1 MSEPEVRTAGRWEGL
16 GDALWRAALV
26 GAAVTVGVGL
36 VGGVIALAS
45 EREASSTMAAT
56 YYIVGC
62 VLFLIGMFPTGGFSL
77 TRGTMTRRRPLGS
90 QLQAT
95 LLLGPVLVAVGVAL
109 DLTRPF

>member
-1 MSEPEVRTAGRWEGL
+1 VSDPEVKTAGRWEGL
-16 GDALWRAALV
+16 GDALPRAALV

-45 EREASSTMAAT
+45 GREASPTMAAV

-62 VLFLIGMFPTGGFSL
+62 ILFLIGMFPSGGFSL
-77 TRGTMTRRRPLGS
+77 TRGTMTRRRPIGS
-90 QLQAT
+90 QLQPT
-95 LLLGPVLVAVGVAL
+95 LLLGPVLIAVGVAL